1 MNLDELKKLQKEST
15 YGFINVLVESF
26 PAICARI
33 EELESVLR
41 DSEDALFDAREEGFF
56 QNSDFPKWELE
67 HRINVDTWRARRD
80 KVLTD

>member
-15 YGFINVLVESF
+15 YGFINALVEAF
-26 PAICARI
+26 PAICVRI
-33 EELESVLR
+33 EELESVLK

-56 QNSDFPKWELE
+56 QNSDFLYWEKE
-67 HRINVDTWRARRD
+67 YKKKVDTWRARRD